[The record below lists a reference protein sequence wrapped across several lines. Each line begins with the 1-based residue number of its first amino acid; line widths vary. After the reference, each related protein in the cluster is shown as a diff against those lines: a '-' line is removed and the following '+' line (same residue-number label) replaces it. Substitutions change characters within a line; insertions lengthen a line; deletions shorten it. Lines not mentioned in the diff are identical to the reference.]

1 MEKPVPIRLTFPR
14 SGQRLLVN
22 VPPQWAQKLEH
33 PPASEGSSFSET
45 TSDETKEVPDEQRG
59 KSA

>member
-14 SGQRLLVN
+14 SGQQLLVN
-22 VPPQWAQKLEH
+22 VLPQWAQKLEH
-33 PPASEGSSFSET
+33 PPAGEGSSFSEA
-45 TSDETKEVPDEQRG
+45 TSDDAKVVPDEQRG